1 MNVIFLM
8 ALLALLF
15 SGGFVICYIW
25 ATSKG
30 QFDDLKTPALRM
42 LKDDSQNNKNLKGI
56 HNED

>member
-42 LKDDSQNNKNLKGI
+42 LKDDSQNASLGDF
-56 HNED
+56 E